1 MSQCALAMALVGT
14 CGGMAAAYVPD
25 ERWTSTASGA
35 TGTTGDP
42 VTLTWSLLRDAG
54 SIPDEGTSNL
64 ISYLDGQFGAG
75 AGGTNFTTRPW
86 FHLFQDSFNRWSQLG
101 GITFTYESNDS
112 GALSGPAGALG
123 TRGDIRIGGANV
135 DGASGTLAYTYLPND
150 GDMVIDTGETSFFS
164 TPTNSYRA
172 FRNTLM
178 HELGHAFG
186 LLHVESTTE
195 RFLMEPFIDTSIDG
209 PQLDEV
215 RAIQGMY
222 GDPLEKTFGGL
233 GNDVSARASSLGSLA
248 SGGTRTIGAAA
259 RGGQEVGATE
269 TDFVSIANAA
279 DVDFFSFTIASPLS
293 VDFTLTPLGGVFNQ
307 AVENGPQSFFDA
319 NSRNDLALAVF
330 GPNGTTL
337 LGSASSTSAGQIESI
352 ADLSLTSP
360 GQYFVCV
367 TGATDSVQLFELS
380 LSATSLVVA
389 PTGDFDGSG
398 AVDGRD
404 FLMWQRTLGASGA
417 NLPADGNRD
426 GTVSAADLM
435 LWRQSFGQAT
445 GAVGT
450 IPEPASA
457 ALLAAGIAGVFRRR
471 GHRSAALAP
480 RAIAATQS

>member
-1 MSQCALAMALVGT
+1 MSQCALAVALAGT

-25 ERWTSTASGA
+25 DRWTSTASGA

-42 VTLTWSLLRDAG
+42 VTLSWSLLRDG
-54 SIPDEGTSNL
+54 VSIPDEGSSNL
-64 ISYLDGQFGAG
+64 IAYLDGQFGASS
-75 AGGTNFTTRPW
+75 GGSNLTTRPW
-86 FHLFQDSFNRWSQLG
+86 FHLFQESFDRWSQLG
-101 GITFTYESNDS
+101 GITFAYEPNDS
-112 GALSGPAGALG
+112 GALSGPSGALG
-123 TRGDIRIGGANV
+123 TRGDIRIGGANI
-135 DGASGTLAYTYLPND
+135 DGASGTLAYTYLPDN
-150 GDMVIDTGETSFFS
+150 GDMVFDTGETSFFA
-164 TPTNSYRA
+164 TPTNNYRS

-233 GNDVSARASSLGSLA
+233 GNDVSARASALGSLA

-259 RGGQEVGATE
+259 RGGQDVGAAE

-307 AVENGPQSFFDA
+307 AVENGPQLLFDA
-319 NSRNDLALAVF
+319 NARNDLALAVF

-337 LGSASSTSAGQIESI
+337 LGSASNTIAGQIESI
-352 ADLSLTSP
+352 ADLSLTTP
-360 GQYFVCV
+360 GQYFVRV
-367 TGATDSVQLFELS
+367 AGATDSVQLFELA

-398 AVDGRD
+398 TVDGHD
-404 FLMWQRTLGASGA
+404 FLMWQRSLGASGA

-426 GTVSAADLM
+426 GVVNAADLA
-435 LWRQSFGQAT
+435 LWKQSFGQSPGAMEVA
-445 GAVGT
+445 GAV
-450 IPEPASA
+450 PEPPGAT
-457 ALLAAGIAGVFRRR
+457 LLIVSLVGSWPPRMRRP
-471 GHRSAALAP
+471 GPRSC
-480 RAIAATQS
+480 

>member
-1 MSQCALAMALVGT
+1 MCQSALAVAIVST
-14 CGGMAAAYVPD
+14 WGGMAAAYVPD
-25 ERWTSTASGA
+25 DRWTSTASGT

-42 VTLTWSLLRDAG
+42 VTLTWSLLRDGG
-54 SIPDEGTSNL
+54 SIPDEGASNL
-64 ISYLDGQFGAG
+64 IAYFDGQFGAG

-86 FHLFQDSFNRWSQLG
+86 FHLFQESFSRWGQLG
-101 GITFTYESNDS
+101 GITFIYEPNDS

-123 TRGDIRIGGANV
+123 TRGDIRIGGANI
-135 DGASGTLAYTYLPND
+135 DGASGTLAYTYLPDD
-150 GDMVIDTGETSFFS
+150 GDMVFDTGETSFFASS
-164 TPTNSYRA
+164 TNNYRA

-307 AVENGPQSFFDA
+307 AVENGPQSLFDA

-337 LGSASSTSAGQIESI
+337 LGSASSTTAGQIESI
-352 ADLSLTSP
+352 ADLSLTTP
-360 GQYFVCV
+360 GQYYVRV
-367 TGATDSVQLFELS
+367 TGTTDSVQLFELA
-380 LSATSLVVA
+380 LSATSLVVG

-398 AVDGRD
+398 TVDGRD

-417 NLPADGNRD
+417 NLPADGNHD
-426 GTVSAADLM
+426 GVVNAADLA
-435 LWRQSFGQAT
+435 LWKQSFGQTT
-445 GAVGT
+445 GASA
-450 IPEPASA
+450 IPEPAGA
-457 ALLAAGIAGVFRRR
+457 PLLAAGMAGVFLRRR
-471 GHRSAALAP
+471 RQRRLP
-480 RAIAATQS
+480 R